1 MVPEQPVAPSGGEL
15 SIVDR
20 EPIIAGILMGNQ
32 AVLAA
37 LSNRLPEPKTGAQR
51 KTNGDPDGT

>member
-20 EPIIAGILMGNQ
+20 ELIIAGILMGNQ
-32 AVLAA
+32 ADLTA
-37 LSNRLPEPKTGAQR
+37 LSNRLPDPKTGEQR
-51 KTNGDPDGT
+51 TTNGDPDGT